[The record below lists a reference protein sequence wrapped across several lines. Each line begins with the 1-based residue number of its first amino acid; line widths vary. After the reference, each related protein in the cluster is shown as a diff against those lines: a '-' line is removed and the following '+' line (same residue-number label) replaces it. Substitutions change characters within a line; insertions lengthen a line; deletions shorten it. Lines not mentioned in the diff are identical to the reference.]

1 MIPSKTFIISP
12 VPATLYTNEQL
23 PQRLRPLQG
32 SHMISKRF
40 ETCDCATLSYGG
52 VVGGVSGN
60 ANDAAMGVIESGR
73 IADPQ
78 YWTAVWKVLSE
89 LTSTV
94 EMDANDS
101 VQVGLV
107 GGSSAAASAQS
118 LLS

>member
-1 MIPSKTFIISP
+1 MPP
-12 VPATLYTNEQL
+12 WL
-23 PQRLRPLQG
+23 LQG

-40 ETCDCATLSYGG
+40 EMCNCAVLSYGG

-73 IADPQ
+73 IVDPP
-78 YWTAVWKVLSE
+78 YWTAMWKVVLEST
-89 LTSTV
+89 LTV

-107 GGSSAAASAQS
+107 GGSSAAASARS
-118 LLS
+118 LLYTLQFLSLFTAC